1 MYLITSAIG
10 GTFGLIFLVIWVL
23 LSIYSLFNV
32 LRNKNMNGG
41 AKILWVVIIIVVPIL
56 GSIAHLP
63 FPADYKDALSS
74 IGFLYFN
81 SMNITYF

>member
-10 GTFGLIFLVIWVL
+10 GTFGLIFLIIWAL
-23 LSIYSLFNV
+23 LSIYSLVNV

-56 GSIAHLP
+56 GSLTYL
-63 FPADYKDALSS
+63 FLRS
-74 IGFLYFN
+74 IKTL
-81 SMNITYF
+81 